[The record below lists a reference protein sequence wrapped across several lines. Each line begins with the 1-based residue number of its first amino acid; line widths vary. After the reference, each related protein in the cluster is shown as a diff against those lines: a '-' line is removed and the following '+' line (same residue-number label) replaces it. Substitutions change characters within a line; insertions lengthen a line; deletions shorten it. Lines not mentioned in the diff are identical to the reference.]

1 MVNTFDNVFNNLNQI
16 FMAGFMTS
24 PMVLIELVLMRDMYR
39 NTRANAAIIG
49 LSIVALV
56 GFFALIRAQ
65 TAIGDTQFLRSM
77 IPHHAGAILMCE
89 RASIEAPEL
98 KDLCKSIVSSQETE
112 IRQMK
117 AFLEK

>member
-1 MVNTFDNVFNNLNQI
+1 
-16 FMAGFMTS
+16 
-24 PMVLIELVLMRDMYR
+24 
-39 NTRANAAIIG
+39 
-49 LSIVALV
+49 
-56 GFFALIRAQ
+56 
-65 TAIGDTQFLRSM
+65 
-77 IPHHAGAILMCE
+77 MCE